1 MEDIYKST
9 LLLIHSLTKMNGVC
23 NQFYSSPNDENGEK
37 IVEIVDKCEEKF
49 LKVKEEI
56 VRMVREAEDSASA
69 EAAVE
74 DIDDTDTE
82 IEAIR
87 TEGGFL
93 INKQDRAKL

>member
-1 MEDIYKST
+1 
-9 LLLIHSLTKMNGVC
+9 MNGVC